1 MGRGASKMTILNVS
15 TNFRGK
21 IKNFQKKIFFPKR
34 TCGKIGGFDFSAAP
48 GSRAAEKV
56 TLNTEKP
63 L

>member
-1 MGRGASKMTILNVS
+1 MTILNVS

-34 TCGKIGGFDFSAAP
+34 TCSKIGGFDFSAAP

-56 TLNTEKP
+56 TLNTEIP

>member
-1 MGRGASKMTILNVS
+1 MTILNVS

-21 IKNFQKKIFFPKR
+21 IKNFQKKKKIPKR
-34 TCGKIGGFDFSAAP
+34 TCRKIGGFDFSASP
-48 GSRAAEKV
+48 DSRAAEKV